1 MAGRMSSE
9 FVQLLEQRKL
19 FRSRIAREM
28 IKKEIKAAERD
39 LQDARDSLE
48 QKKFK
53 WATIQG
59 YYSIFHSARA
69 LLYSRGFREKSH
81 YALLVAI
88 RELYSNELEQELIR
102 SFGQAM
108 ELREQADYG
117 LEFSESG
124 AMETIESAE
133 KFLQRAKEL
142 LMIVKS

>member
-9 FVQLLEQRKL
+9 FAQLLEQRKL

-28 IKKEIKAAERD
+28 IKKEIRAAERD
-39 LQDARDSLE
+39 LQDAQDSLE

-53 WATIQG
+53 WATVQG
-59 YYSIFHSARA
+59 YYSIFHSARG

-102 SFGQAM
+102 SFEQGM

-117 LEFSESG
+117 LEFSKSG
-124 AMETIESAE
+124 ATETIEGAE
-133 KFLQRAKEL
+133 KFLHRAKEL

>member
-9 FVQLLEQRKL
+9 FAQLLEQRKL

-28 IKKEIKAAERD
+28 IKKEIRAAERD
-39 LQDARDSLE
+39 LQDAQDSLE

-81 YALLVAI
+81 YALPVAI
-88 RELYSNELEQELIR
+88 RELYSNELEQELIK
-102 SFGQAM
+102 SFEQAM

-117 LEFSESG
+117 LEFSKSG
-124 AMETIESAE
+124 AMETIEGAE
-133 KFLQRAKEL
+133 KLLQRAKEL

>member
-9 FVQLLEQRKL
+9 FAQLLEQRKL

-28 IKKEIKAAERD
+28 IKKEIRAAERD
-39 LQDARDSLE
+39 LQDAQDSLE

-53 WATIQG
+53 WATVQG

-88 RELYSNELEQELIR
+88 RELYSNELEQELVR
-102 SFGQAM
+102 SFEQGM

-117 LEFSESG
+117 LEFSRSG
-124 AMETIESAE
+124 AIETIEGAE

-142 LMIVKS
+142 LMIVKC

>member
-1 MAGRMSSE
+1 MAGRVSSE
-9 FVQLLEQRKL
+9 FAQLLKQRKL
-19 FRSRIAREM
+19 FRSRVTREM
-28 IKKEIKAAERD
+28 VKKEMKAAEGD
-39 LQDARDSLE
+39 LQDARDSLG

-81 YALLVAI
+81 HALLVAI
-88 RELYSNELEQELIR
+88 RALYSNELEHELVR
-102 SFGQAM
+102 SFEQGM

-117 LEFSESG
+117 LEFSELG
-124 AMETIESAE
+124 AMETIEGAE

-142 LMIVKS
+142 LMIMKF